1 MRISKVEVMPVR
13 IKREEAYLGSL
24 PDSANSQAYFLRPP
38 YRALYSA
45 YFETAFVKLTTD
57 EGLNGWGEALAPV
70 APETVQIIVEQLLA
84 PALIGRDPLDGNVLW
99 NVMYDLMRERGYY
112 GGFMLD
118 AISACDTA
126 LWDLRGKILSQ
137 PVYQLLGGAYRNSV
151 PCYVSGLPKPSAEER
166 VELALSFVEQG
177 FHAFKLAAGH
187 GVRADAHSIKALRDA
202 LGDEATLL
210 LDAHWVYDLDD
221 AVRLGKQLEEL
232 EVGFF
237 EAPINPEDIESHTQL
252 ASAIAIPVAIGE
264 TERTRY
270 QFRPWLMQ
278 KAADILQPDVG
289 RAGISEVFKIATMAE
304 AFNVRM
310 APHLSVG
317 LGVCIAASL
326 HVAAAIPNL
335 YLLEYQPPVFEI
347 ANAFLMEPLTCTDG
361 HYELPIGAGLGV
373 EIDQKRLG
381 ELQS

>member
-24 PDSANSQAYFLRPP
+24 PDSADPQAYFLRPP

-57 EGLNGWGEALAPV
+57 EGLIGWGEALAPV
-70 APETVQIIVEQLLA
+70 APETVQVIVEQLLA

-137 PVYQLLGGAYRNSV
+137 PVYQLLGGAYRDSV
-151 PCYVSGLPKPSAEER
+151 PCYVSGLPKPTAEER
-166 VELALSFVEQG
+166 VELALSFVDQG
-177 FHAFKLAAGH
+177 FNAFKLAAGH
-187 GVRADAHSIKALRDA
+187 GVRADSQSVKALRDA

-237 EAPINPEDIESHTQL
+237 EAPINPEDIESHAQL
-252 ASAIAIPVAIGE
+252 ARAIAIPVAIGE

-289 RAGISEVFKIATMAE
+289 RAGISEVVKIASMAE

-317 LGVCIAASL
+317 LGICIAATL

-335 YLLEYQPPVFEI
+335 YLLEYQAPVFEV
-347 ANAFLMEPLTCTDG
+347 ANLLLVEPLICKG
-361 HYELPIGAGLGV
+361 GRYELPRSAGLGV
-373 EIDQKRLG
+373 ELDEKRLR
-381 ELQS
+381 EMQA